1 LNTQDLTDHEY
12 ALLESIYHHTEDRPV
27 RQRDLA
33 RVVGISLGMTNVILQ
48 KLAQKGWVI
57 IRRINSRNIQYAVTP
72 SGIEQISRKSFLFLK
87 RTVRNVVFYKDM
99 LDQLVA
105 DLKTRGYRA
114 IVLVGKS
121 DFDFVL
127 AYLCQ
132 KHQLEFIESQTPS
145 RREGAKLIYAEDVAG
160 ALSTNGKST
169 NGKAAQEEVYLHDIL
184 IGR

>member
-1 LNTQDLTDHEY
+1 LTDLKTQELTDHEF
-12 ALLESIYHHTEDRPV
+12 ALLDSIYRHKDTRPV

-33 RVVGISLGMTNVILQ
+33 KVVGISLGMTNVILG

-72 SGIEQISRKSFLFLK
+72 AGIDQIGKKSFLFLK
-87 RTVRNVVFYKDM
+87 RTVRNVVFYKDV
-99 LDQLVA
+99 LDEVIA
-105 DLKTRGYRA
+105 ELKTRGYRA

-132 KHQLEFIESQTPS
+132 KHKLEFIETQTPS
-145 RREGAKLIYAEDVAG
+145 RHEGAKLVYAEDVAG
-160 ALSTNGKST
+160 APSRNG
-169 NGKAAQEEVYLHDIL
+169 NGEGQEEVYLHDIL

>member
-12 ALLESIYHHTEDRPV
+12 ALLESIYRHTETRPV

-33 RVVGISLGMTNVILQ
+33 KVVGISLGMTNVILR
-48 KLAQKGWVI
+48 KLAQKGWVV

-72 SGIEQISRKSFLFLK
+72 SGIDLISKKSFLFLK

-99 LDQLVA
+99 LDHLLGE
-105 DLKTRGYRA
+105 LKESGYRA

-121 DFDFVL
+121 DFDFIISF
-127 AYLCQ
+127 LCQ
-132 KHQLEFIESQTPS
+132 KHKLDLIETQKPT
-145 RREGAKLIYAEDVAG
+145 RHEGAKVIYAEDIGSAP
-160 ALSTNGKST
+160 SDNGKLGS
-169 NGKAAQEEVYLHDIL
+169 QEVYLHDIL

>member
-1 LNTQDLTDHEY
+1 LNTQEITDHEL
-12 ALLESIYHHTEDRPV
+12 ALLESIYRHKEERPV

-33 RVVGISLGMTNVILQ
+33 RVVGISLGMTNVILR

-72 SGIEQISRKSFLFLK
+72 SGIDLIGKRSYLFLK
-87 RTVRNVVFYKDM
+87 RTVRNVVFYKDV
-99 LDQLVA
+99 LDRLLA
-105 DLKTRGYRA
+105 DLKARGFRA

-132 KHQLEFIESQTPS
+132 KNKLEFIEMQTPS
-145 RREGAKLIYAEDVAG
+145 PREGAVLLYAEDANG
-160 ALSTNGKST
+160 APHNGKGAS
-169 NGKAAQEEVYLHDIL
+169 ALEELYLHDIL
-184 IGR
+184 IGT

>member
-1 LNTQDLTDHEY
+1 MTDHEY

-27 RQRDLA
+27 RHRDLA

>member
-1 LNTQDLTDHEY
+1 LNTQEITDHEY
-12 ALLESIYHHTEDRPV
+12 ALLDSIYHHADARPV

-33 RVVGISLGMTNVILQ
+33 KVVGISLGMTNVILR
-48 KLAQKGWVI
+48 KLAQKGWVV

-72 SGIEQISRKSFLFLK
+72 SGIDQISKRSLLFLK
-87 RTVRNVVFYKDM
+87 RTVQNVVFYKDM
-99 LDQLVA
+99 LDRLIG
-105 DLKTRGYRA
+105 DLKARGYRA

-132 KHQLEFIESQTPS
+132 KHRLDFMESQTPS
-145 RREGAKLIYAEDVAG
+145 RVEGAKVIFAEDVAG
-160 ALSTNGKST
+160 VPSNDGI
-169 NGKAAQEEVYLHDIL
+169 YLHDIL